1 MINIEQKIKKTIE
14 QLSMQLR
21 GIRIGRA
28 TSDIVENIE
37 IMAYG
42 SKMRLV
48 EVASIQTPQTDQILI
63 QVWDASLVGEVDKAI
78 QASEINVNPS
88 IEGNS
93 VRVTLPPLTQERRL
107 ELVKIVKQTGEQ
119 ARIAVRNIR
128 EHEIEESEKMFKD
141 KNISEDQH
149 FKNKEHIQKAID
161 QANQNIKD
169 LINAKEKDILDI

>member
-1 MINIEQKIKKTIE
+1 MNTEQKIKKTID
-14 QLSMQLR
+14 QLTTQLR

-37 IMAYG
+37 VMAYN

-63 QVWDASLVGEVDKAI
+63 QVWDASLVSEVDKAI
-78 QASEINVNPS
+78 KASELNVNPN

-93 VRVTLPPLTQERRL
+93 IRIVLPPLTQERRL

-128 EHEIEESEKMFKD
+128 ENEIEESEKMLKE

-149 FKNKEHIQKAID
+149 FQNKERIQKAID
-161 QANQNIKD
+161 QANQEIKD
-169 LINAKEKDILDI
+169 LINNKEKDIVDI

>member
-1 MINIEQKIKKTIE
+1 MNTEQKIKKTID

-37 IMAYG
+37 VMAYG

-48 EVASIQTPQTDQILI
+48 EIASIQTPQTDQILI
-63 QVWDASLVGEVDKAI
+63 QVWDASLVSEVDKAI
-78 QASEINVNPS
+78 KASELNVNPS

-93 VRVTLPPLTQERRL
+93 VRITLPPLTQERRL

-119 ARIAVRNIR
+119 SRIAVRNIR
-128 EHEIEESEKMFKD
+128 ENEIEESEKMFKD
-141 KNISEDQH
+141 KTISEDQH

-161 QANQNIKD
+161 QANQDIKD